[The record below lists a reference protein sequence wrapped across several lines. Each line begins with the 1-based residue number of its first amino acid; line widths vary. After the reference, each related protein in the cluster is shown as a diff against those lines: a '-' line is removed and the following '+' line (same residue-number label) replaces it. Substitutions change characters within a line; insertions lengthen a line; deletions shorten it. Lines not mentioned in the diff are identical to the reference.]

1 MLSGGIFDSFI
12 KYSTIYCSY
21 NAGSPLANQ
30 TNVGFSDKIE
40 SEIIETPYDF
50 NVSMGLRKLARYKYQ
65 VKKGNFY
72 DGSENE
78 LTDNANIGAVTGFE
92 YSFRYSD
99 VRKSGFSYKEQEYW
113 FRYLGKHYTI
123 KAQYSEFGEQE
134 LTFAQLDI
142 KYRKNFGQ
150 FDFTVGTSFRGRPI
164 VIKPNVD
171 WSDNFDAFWLLAYEM
186 NYTDLYYEDSEGY
199 GDYYWYDPAGN
210 LIAET
215 DAEFYD
221 NIFEG
226 VVLSYYNSLIIDE
239 GFQYEISVA
248 IGLDYYYYGDKFW
261 FHTWATA
268 YPYHHALTDYIK
280 DMEREMD
287 HDIGIILGWKLSKH
301 IGLFAEGR
309 HLSYFNTKDVTN
321 AHYELKTG
329 LNFVIF

>member
-1 MLSGGIFDSFI
+1 M
-12 KYSTIYCSY
+12 
-21 NAGSPLANQ
+21 
-30 TNVGFSDKIE
+30 
-40 SEIIETPYDF
+40 
-50 NVSMGLRKLARYKYQ
+50 
-65 VKKGNFY
+65 
-72 DGSENE
+72 
-78 LTDNANIGAVTGFE
+78 
-92 YSFRYSD
+92 
-99 VRKSGFSYKEQEYW
+99 
-113 FRYLGKHYTI
+113 GKHYTI

-248 IGLDYYYYGDKFW
+248 IGLDY
-261 FHTWATA
+261 
-268 YPYHHALTDYIK
+268 
-280 DMEREMD
+280 
-287 HDIGIILGWKLSKH
+287 
-301 IGLFAEGR
+301 
-309 HLSYFNTKDVTN
+309 
-321 AHYELKTG
+321 
-329 LNFVIF
+329 